1 MDPFGPNKDGCTMEP
16 INYNKMYLADLKLIA
31 KTRRIKMYYV
41 KTKEE
46 LVTLLS
52 MAELPQAMKVEKMT
66 IHQLRKEARAR
77 NISGFWSLR
86 RGDLVTL
93 LFPENVNQAAPNKNE
108 ENHGEADKHHQPE
121 EHDPKEVGVENVEN
135 S

>member
-1 MDPFGPNKDGCTMEP
+1 MDPFRPTKDGSTMEP

-46 LVTLLS
+46 LVALLG
-52 MAELPQAMKVEKMT
+52 MAELPQSMKVEKMT
-66 IHQLRKEARAR
+66 IHELRKEAKKR

-86 RGDLVTL
+86 RGDLVKL
-93 LFPENVNQAAPNKNE
+93 LFPETVEQIVPNQE
-108 ENHGEADKHHQPE
+108 
-121 EHDPKEVGVENVEN
+121 
-135 S
+135 

>member
-1 MDPFGPNKDGCTMEP
+1 MVSPFKMDLFCPNKDGFTMEP

-46 LVTLLS
+46 LVTLLN
-52 MAELPQAMKVEKMT
+52 MPELPQSMKVEKMT
-66 IHQLRKEARAR
+66 IHELRKEARKR

-86 RGDLVTL
+86 RGDLVKV
-93 LFPENVNQAAPNKNE
+93 LFPEDVNKAAPNEDKE
-108 ENHGEADKHHQPE
+108 DQGQADEHHQPE
-121 EHDPKEVGVENVEN
+121 EHDPEEVRV
-135 S
+135 

>member
-1 MDPFGPNKDGCTMEP
+1 MDLFGPNKDRFTMEP

-46 LVTLLS
+46 LVTLLN
-52 MAELPQAMKVEKMT
+52 MPELPQSMKVEKMT
-66 IHQLRKEARAR
+66 IHELRKEARKR

-86 RGDLVTL
+86 RGDLVKV
-93 LFPENVNQAAPNKNE
+93 LFPEDVNKAAPNEDKE
-108 ENHGEADKHHQPE
+108 DQGQADEHHQPE

-135 S
+135 P